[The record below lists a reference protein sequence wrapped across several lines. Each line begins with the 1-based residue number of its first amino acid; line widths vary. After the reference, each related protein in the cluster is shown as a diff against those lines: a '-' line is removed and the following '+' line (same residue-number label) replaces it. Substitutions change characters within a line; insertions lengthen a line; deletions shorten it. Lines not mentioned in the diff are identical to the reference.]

1 MMPGWNETIIVLTLR
16 NGADGS
22 AIDLQLKGEPRSKTR
37 SSVYNQATAIGA
49 RVRLTNAARDKDYG
63 NESNKQ
69 KEPAGDVVR

>member
-16 NGADGS
+16 NGPDS
-22 AIDLQLKGEPRSKTR
+22 CAIDLQLKGELRPKAR
-37 SSVYNQATAIGA
+37 SSVYNQATALGA

-63 NESNKQ
+63 NEGKKQ